1 MREECFPRAAVP
13 HFSAGVGGAD
23 AASGI
28 RQLRR
33 SSDAMGDAKARTGRQ
48 GPADAES
55 SRTDECSFPQSEVL
69 SRLRARPARRR
80 ALTPPQ
86 ALIRLVSKTLLKTG
100 AWAIQRAVGRSW
112 RPAEASRSPRRVT
125 RLPIR
130 SGAVLAISNE
140 PEGSRS
146 VDRGVACGSLP
157 PPPMGRQA
165 PPGTGLAGFSAR
177 PKTYR
182 VGQESER

>member
-1 MREECFPRAAVP
+1 MREERFPRAAVP

-33 SSDAMGDAKARTGRQ
+33 SSDAMGDAKRALGRRARPLPGLRVA
-48 GPADAES
+48 G
-55 SRTDECSFPQSEVL
+55 ECSFPQSETL
-69 SRLRARPARRR
+69 SRLRALPARRR
-80 ALTPPQ
+80 ALTPQQ
-86 ALIRLVSKTLLKTG
+86 ALIRLVRKTFLKTG
-100 AWAIQRAVGRSW
+100 TWAIQRAVGRRW
-112 RPAEASRSPRRVT
+112 RAAEVSRSPRRVT
-125 RLPIR
+125 RLPTR

-140 PEGSRS
+140 PEESWS
-146 VDRGVACGSLP
+146 VDCGVACGSLP
-157 PPPMGRQA
+157 PPPTGRLG

-177 PKTYR
+177 PAMHR